1 MIILGQ
7 EVFNLEA
14 YHTLIIDFDLC
25 LTSSIDRFIWWLQ
38 IDAEVLFFS
47 LLVFDLRVAG
57 LSHEFLLLLIVYSRG

>member
-38 IDAEVLFFS
+38 IDAEVL
-47 LLVFDLRVAG
+47 VFDLRVAG
-57 LSHEFLLLLIVYSRG
+57 LSHEFLLLLIVYSGG